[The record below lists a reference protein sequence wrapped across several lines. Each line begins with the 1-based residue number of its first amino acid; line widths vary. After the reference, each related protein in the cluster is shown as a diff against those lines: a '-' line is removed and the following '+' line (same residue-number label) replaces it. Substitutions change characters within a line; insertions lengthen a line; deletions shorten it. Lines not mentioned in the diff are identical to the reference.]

1 MVDNIKI
8 NYGVLGAIWKT
19 KRNNLNGD
27 SGEYALL
34 LLGRADL
41 SREE

>member
-8 NYGVLGAIWKT
+8 HYGVLGATRKT
-19 KRNNLNGD
+19 KKNNLNGN
-27 SGEYALL
+27 SGENTFL

-41 SREE
+41 SRKE